1 MELGLLDLSLVT
13 EQLITQLK
21 AHRDGSQLW
30 AENKDTTTQPSD
42 ICVTGLAPDL
52 ARKDDGCHLSIFL
65 FHAGVD
71 QFSRNTYPGGGRP
84 QQLPLQPLALTLH
97 YLVTAYSSDDTN
109 GWVAEQQAMS
119 IALQFFHENPRITAV
134 VPLGARPQ
142 ELTVTF
148 EPQTFDEVGRIWQA
162 LAQPMRMAAV
172 YRAAVVLLKPP
183 HTPTA
188 PNPPPHEVNIEAVAS
203 MIGSTFSVDANG
215 LATVSAPGAGFER
228 DRVIVFLHSALGP
241 RVNTELVASNA
252 NPPPAG
258 RFFFVGADELVLRIP
273 ANTQPHGYQL
283 LIRPAPGKATLTF
296 WLVVPEP

>member
-21 AHRDGSQLW
+21 AYRDGSQLW
-30 AENKDTTTQPSD
+30 VENKDTKTQPTD
-42 ICVTGLAPDL
+42 IDVVGLAPDL
-52 ARKDDGCHLSIFL
+52 ARKSDGCHLTVFL

-84 QQLPLQPLALTLH
+84 QQLPLQPLGLTLH
-97 YLVTAYSSDDTN
+97 YLVTAYSTDDKS
-109 GWVAEQQAMS
+109 GWTLEQQAMS
-119 IALQFFHENPRITAV
+119 IALQFFHEHPRITAV

-188 PNPPPHEVNIEAVAS
+188 PNPWPQKVNIEGVAS
-203 MIGSTFSVDANG
+203 MIGSTVSVDANG
-215 LATVSAPGAGFER
+215 LATVTATDAGFER
-228 DRVIVFLHSALGP
+228 GSVAVFLHGWSGP
-241 RVNTELVASNA
+241 RDITKLVASNS

-258 RFFFVGADELVLRIP
+258 GFFFVNGNELVLQIP
-273 ANTQPHGYQL
+273 PNTQPHGYQL
-283 LIRPAPGKATLTF
+283 LVRPAPGKATLSF